1 MSNETW
7 HNCSAN
13 IIFGLIPF
21 AYLAG
26 HQSPMVRI
34 KVTAKMQQE
43 TTLVLIWRPTSISA
57 HRIVRIVWKLGFKW
71 CSQPN
76 KFQPW
81 GQIMPLTLLP
91 GSTHHILQSKIERK
105 FKPF

>member
-34 KVTAKMQQE
+34 KVTAKIQQE
-43 TTLVLIWRPTSISA
+43 TTLVLTLIPD
-57 HRIVRIVWKLGFKW
+57 HRIIRIVWKLGFKW
-71 CSQPN
+71 CSQAN
-76 KFQPW
+76 KFQKHLQAKW
-81 GQIMPLTLLP
+81 TLTSFSAFIFLATN
-91 GSTHHILQSKIERK
+91 SLQLY
-105 FKPF
+105 

>member
-26 HQSPMVRI
+26 HQSPKVRI
-34 KVTAKMQQE
+34 KVTAKIMQQD
-43 TTLVLIWRPTSISA
+43 TTLVLIWRPILIPD

-71 CSQPN
+71 CSQAN
-76 KFQPW
+76 KFQKHLQAKW
-81 GQIMPLTLLP
+81 TLTSFSAFIFLA
-91 GSTHHILQSKIERK
+91 TNRLQLY
-105 FKPF
+105 

>member
-13 IIFGLIPF
+13 VIFGLIPF

-26 HQSPMVRI
+26 HQSPKVRI
-34 KVTAKMQQE
+34 KVTAKIMQQE
-43 TTLVLIWRPTSISA
+43 TTLVLIWRPILIPD

-76 KFQPW
+76 KFQISICRPNSLSPPFLLLYFKQ
-81 GQIMPLTLLP
+81 QIVC
-91 GSTHHILQSKIERK
+91 KY
-105 FKPF
+105 